1 MNPGTTIAYFD
12 CFSGISGDMTLGA
25 LLDCGADPA
34 LLDAVVESLR
44 LEDEVSVEVRREVRG
59 HTSGTRVV
67 LDVTDRVERTV
78 PALRAVVGD
87 SDAPEKVK
95 APALDTID
103 RLARAEAAIH
113 GVPEEKLHLHELGGA
128 DTLVDVVGAFWLLH
142 SLEVSQVYASP
153 LPAPRGRKG
162 DMTLPAPASLRVLEG
177 TGAVFQ
183 PSDESRELVT
193 PTGAAIL
200 ATAARFERPAMSL
213 RRVGYG
219 LGTHPSPG
227 NALALWLGDEV
238 ATEKGVTLLETN
250 LDDMA
255 PNVIAALAEDLMT
268 AGALDVTVVPAL
280 MKKGRAGHLVTVMAP
295 PELVARLADHLL
307 RHSTTLGMR
316 LTPVER
322 VVAARRVIEV
332 ATDLG
337 RAHVKV
343 KEMGGRAIDVA
354 PEYEDCR
361 RISRDTGVDL
371 REVMRVVAEAARR
384 ELGLD

>member
-1 MNPGTTIAYFD
+1 M
-12 CFSGISGDMTLGA
+12 
-25 LLDCGADPA
+25 
-34 LLDAVVESLR
+34 
-44 LEDEVSVEVRREVRG
+44 
-59 HTSGTRVV
+59 V

-142 SLEVSQVYASP
+142 SLEVGQVYASP

-200 ATAARFERPAMSL
+200 AAAARFERPAMSL

-227 NALALWLGDEV
+227 NALAVWLGDEV

-255 PNVIAALAEDLMT
+255 PNLIAALAEDLMT

-343 KEMGGRAIDVA
+343 KEMSGRAIDVA